1 MTAFE
6 RTFDRWTLPYGA
18 AQRDGRAFLCVA
30 VEDRVLDLGCLG
42 RPETSH
48 HNLDRLLPAGPDTW
62 QAVRASVLDLLASGD
77 EALERFLH
85 PAESC
90 RFSTPYTVGDYVD
103 FYSSIHHAQNL
114 GRLFRPDS
122 EPLLPNWRHL
132 PVGYHGR
139 AGTVCIS
146 GTPIIRPNG
155 QRRGADGRVDFG
167 PSVRLDI
174 EAEIGFLVG
183 APSEIGTSVG
193 TEDFPRHVFGLFVV
207 NDWSARDIQ
216 AWEYQPLGPFLGKS
230 FATSVSPWVVP
241 LAALADAR
249 VDPPP
254 QTPDPLPYLES
265 HQPWGLDLTLEI
277 ALNGEVVSRPTFAD
291 MYWTPD
297 QQLAHMTVNGAR
309 LRSGDIYASGT
320 VSGPDRASCGSLIEL
335 TSNGATPLRLSG
347 GAARSFL
354 EDGDTVDITAAA
366 TREAMPPRYLGTV
379 SGTILAATVG
389 TSAEAIS
396 R

>member
-1 MTAFE
+1 MNASG
-6 RTFDRWTLPYGA
+6 RAFDRWTLPYGA
-18 AQRDGRAFLCVA
+18 AERDGRSFLCAA
-30 VEDRVLDLGCLG
+30 VEDQVLDLSCLR

-48 HNLDRLLPAGPDTW
+48 HNLDRLLAAGPDTW
-62 QAVRASVLDLLASGD
+62 RSVRAALLDALATRNGGL
-77 EALERFLH
+77 APFLY
-85 PAESC
+85 PARSC
-90 RFSTPYTVGDYVD
+90 RFSVPYTVGDYVD

-139 AGTVCIS
+139 AGTVCAS
-146 GTPIIRPNG
+146 GTPITRPSG
-155 QRRGADGRVDFG
+155 QRRGTDGAVEFG

-174 EAEIGFLVG
+174 EAEVGFLVG
-183 APSEIGTSVG
+183 AP
-193 TEDFPRHVFGLFVV
+193 TEPGRPVATAGFASHVFGLFVV

-241 LAALADAR
+241 LEALDGAR
-249 VDPPP
+249 VEPPDQMP
-254 QTPDPLPYLES
+254 EPLPYLRSDER
-265 HQPWGLDLTLEI
+265 WGLDITVEV
-277 ALNGEVVSRPTFAD
+277 ALNGQVVARPPFAD

-320 VSGPDRASCGSLIEL
+320 VSGPERDQCGSLIEL
-335 TSNGATPLRLSG
+335 TGNGADPLQLSDG
-347 GAARSFL
+347 TSRTFL
-354 EDGDTVDITAAA
+354 EDGDRVDISATAATGTA
-366 TREAMPPRYLGTV
+366 SRYLGTV
-379 SGTILAATVG
+379 TGTIVPSVG
-389 TSAEAIS
+389 
-396 R
+396 

>member
-1 MTAFE
+1 MNASG
-6 RTFDRWTLPYGA
+6 RAFDRWTLPYGA
-18 AQRDGRAFLCVA
+18 AERDGRSFLCAA
-30 VEDRVLDLGCLG
+30 VEDQVLDLSCLG

-48 HNLDRLLPAGPDTW
+48 HNLDRLLAAGPDTW
-62 QAVRASVLDLLASGD
+62 HSVRAAVLDLLASGD
-77 EALERFLH
+77 EALERLLH

-90 RFSTPYTVGDYVD
+90 RLSMPYTVGDYVD

-139 AGTVCIS
+139 AGTVCVS
-146 GTPIIRPNG
+146 GTPITRPNG
-155 QRRGADGRVDFG
+155 QRRGADGAVEFG

-183 APSEIGTSVG
+183 APTEPGTPVAAA
-193 TEDFPRHVFGLFVV
+193 DFASHVFGLFVV

-241 LAALADAR
+241 LEALDGAR
-249 VDPPP
+249 VEPPDQAP
-254 QTPDPLPYLES
+254 EPLPYLRS
-265 HQPWGLDLTLEI
+265 DKRWGLDITVEVT
-277 ALNGEVVSRPTFAD
+277 LNGQVVARPPFAD

-320 VSGPDRASCGSLIEL
+320 VSGPERDQCGSLIEL
-335 TSNGATPLRLSG
+335 TSNGANPLQLSDG
-347 GAARSFL
+347 TSRTFL
-354 EDGDTVDITAAA
+354 EDGDRVDITATAA
-366 TREAMPPRYLGTV
+366 TGTASRYLGTV
-379 SGTILAATVG
+379 SGTIVPAVG
-389 TSAEAIS
+389 
-396 R
+396 

>member
-1 MTAFE
+1 MTALE

-18 AQRDGRAFLCVA
+18 ARRDGRAFLCAA
-30 VEDRVLDLGCLG
+30 VEDHVLDLGCLG

-62 QAVRASVLDLLASGD
+62 QAVRASVLDLVASGD
-77 EALERFLH
+77 EALQPFLH

-90 RFSTPYTVGDYVD
+90 RFSMPYTVGDYVD

-146 GTPIIRPNG
+146 GTPITRPSG
-155 QRRGADGRVDFG
+155 QRRGTSDAVEFG

-183 APSEIGTSVG
+183 APTEPGTPV
-193 TEDFPRHVFGLFVV
+193 TTADFASHVFGLFVV

-241 LAALADAR
+241 LAALDGAR
-249 VDPPP
+249 VESPD
-254 QTPDPLPYLES
+254 QTPEPLPYLRSSER
-265 HQPWGLDLTLEI
+265 WGLDITVEV
-277 ALNGEVVSRPTFAD
+277 ALNGQVVARPPFAE

-297 QQLAHMTVNGAR
+297 QQLAHMTINGAR
-309 LRSGDIYASGT
+309 LRPGDIYASGT
-320 VSGPDRASCGSLIEL
+320 VSGPERDQCGSLIEL
-335 TSNGATPLRLSG
+335 TGNGADPLQLSDG
-347 GAARSFL
+347 TSRTFL
-354 EDGDTVDITAAA
+354 EDGDSVEITATAA
-366 TREAMPPRYLGTV
+366 TRTVDMYLGAV
-379 SGTILAATVG
+379 SGTIVPAAG
-389 TSAEAIS
+389 
-396 R
+396 